1 MYYFASVNETQ
12 KQKTVYF
19 IPRITQNHKIMADKE
34 TSIFFSPKSFEKLTA
49 PVVDL

>member
-19 IPRITQNHKIMADKE
+19 IPRITQDHKIMADKE
-34 TSIFFSPKSFEKLTA
+34 TSIFFHLRA
-49 PVVDL
+49 LRNLQHLW